1 MIDSKMDS
9 STTTVTESGIPPKE
23 GVLAC
28 RDLSKSFGR
37 VTASDDVS
45 LSIGEGEWVS
55 LIGPNGAGKTT
66 LLNMLS
72 GFYEPDD
79 DEGRIF
85 FDGEDITDVPAYQRA
100 RRGMGRTF
108 QSVELFSGTVLD
120 NLLTIRG
127 ITNRPNLLEAVL
139 YYGFGSKIEAENQR
153 FAEEILEYLE
163 LWEHRTAD
171 VEELPHGLRR
181 RVDLA
186 RALALEPKIL
196 LLDEVMSGLSYDEK
210 YDIVRFLMDLY
221 EDEGLTILTIEHDME
236 VVTQVS
242 DRLIVMQNGEVIA
255 RGDPDTVTN
264 NPKVAEVYTEV

>member
-1 MIDSKMDS
+1 VSETVDTHMSQDSH
-9 STTTVTESGIPPKE
+9 SGGGTPLLEAEGLNKRFGGIVAVDNVSFTLPK
-23 GVLAC
+23 GPIT
-28 RDLSKSFGR
+28 G
-37 VTASDDVS
+37 
-45 LSIGEGEWVS
+45 

-66 LLNMLS
+66 LFNLLTGTYEVTS
-72 GFYEPDD
+72 GSIMFADQ
-79 DEGRIF
+79 
-85 FDGEDITDVPAYQRA
+85 DITDVPAYQRA

-108 QSVELFSGTVLD
+108 QSVELFSGTVLN

-139 YYGFGSKIEAENQR
+139 YYGFGSRIEAENQR
-153 FAEEILEYLE
+153 FAEDILDYLE

-264 NPKVAEVYTEV
+264 NSKVAEVYTEV

>member
-1 MIDSKMDS
+1 MTDSTMDS
-9 STTTVTESGIPPKE
+9 STTTATEPDIQPKE
-23 GVLAC
+23 AVLGC

-45 LSIGEGEWVS
+45 LSIGEGEWLS

-85 FDGEDITDVPAYQRA
+85 FDGEDITNVPAYQRA

-108 QSVELFSGTVLD
+108 QSVELFSGTVLE

-127 ITNRPNLLEAVL
+127 ITNRPNLLEGVL

-153 FAEEILEYLE
+153 FAEDILDYLE

-186 RALALEPKIL
+186 RALALEPEIL

-255 RGDPDTVTN
+255 RGTPDTVTN